1 MGKHM
6 CILPLS
12 YISEAANLLW
22 LPVGKPGVSS
32 HQSSR
37 LLPIRGASSPPS
49 RPWPPCCDTL
59 TQAGALPAP
68 VTYLLTTVCAASC
81 QPANPGSRRPDRC
94 IGSLGAAFSSP
105 TRPLQH
111 KQQLLAHGRGKIRA
125 GAPGANN
132 RVARRLGPAAST
144 KKKGMPRS
152 VAVAFPLQPVRA
164 WPLSGNT
171 CP

>member
-59 TQAGALPAP
+59 TQAGGLPAP

-81 QPANPGSRRPDRC
+81 QPANPGSRRQTVA
-94 IGSLGAAFSSP
+94 LGAWE
-105 TRPLQH
+105 
-111 KQQLLAHGRGKIRA
+111 QLLFSHPA
-125 GAPGANN
+125 
-132 RVARRLGPAAST
+132 PAAEAAATGTWERENSS
-144 KKKGMPRS
+144 RS
-152 VAVAFPLQPVRA
+152 PGP
-164 WPLSGNT
+164 T
-171 CP
+171 IK